1 MILFK
6 GRFRYDAV
14 NVFVEEIAAGLGA
27 LGRETVV
34 MDLAVDSERSRIEA
48 ELARPFECIVAFGA
62 IGTRPRGVP
71 AGTHMYDRL
80 PAPYLA
86 VLVDHPSYHLD
97 RFTID
102 NMILTCYDR
111 SHVSFVKKYFGGRK
125 RVAFLPHG
133 GSMAGS
139 GPPADS
145 RPIEILF
152 PGTYADPDAEY
163 ASLRASLPE
172 DVFDIMDFVIER
184 LLLSDGEPMEDALS
198 AVLSAEGRDDE
209 WPRLCLHLPA
219 IEAFVKPYKRMEV
232 LRRLDDAGLAVE
244 LLGSWPDSLF
254 RHHRMRPTCSYGD
267 MLRLMQQSKLVLNMG
282 FVPDGS
288 HERVFSALLNG
299 ALPVSDGN
307 PFLEESF
314 SRITG
319 SPPRGQELNS
329 RAGRKSDAD
338 ILLFRWTQI
347 DELPHRIAAVL
358 DDRVALDCYPPRAAQ
373 LGEAHTWA
381 ARAGSLLALLKE
393 GAPKGSTTGD

>member
-1 MILFK
+1 VILYK
-6 GRFRYDAV
+6 GRFAYDAV
-14 NVFVEEIAAGLGA
+14 NVFVDELAAGLAA
-27 LGRETVV
+27 LGRETVLI
-34 MDLAVDSERSRIEA
+34 DLTVDSQRSRIET

-62 IGTRPRGVP
+62 IGTRPRNIP
-71 AGTHMYDRL
+71 AGSHMYDRL
-80 PAPYLA
+80 QGPYVA

-111 SHVSFVKKYFGGRK
+111 THVSFVRKYFGGRK

-139 GPPADS
+139 GPAADS
-145 RPIEILF
+145 RPIGILF

-172 DVFDIMDFVIER
+172 HVFDIMDFVVER

-198 AVLSAEGRDDE
+198 AVLSAEGREDE

-232 LRRLDDAGLAVE
+232 LRRLDHAGLAVE
-244 LLGSWPDSLF
+244 LLGSWPESLF

-314 SRITG
+314 SR
-319 SPPRGQELNS
+319 
-329 RAGRKSDAD
+329 DAD
-338 ILLFRWTQI
+338 MLFFRWTKL
-347 DELPHRIAAVL
+347 DELPGRVAAVL
-358 DDRVALDCYPPRAAQ
+358 DDRVSLAGYPSRAAQ
-373 LGEAHTWA
+373 LGQAHTWA
-381 ARAGSLLALLKE
+381 ARAGSLLALVKSA
-393 GAPKGSTTGD
+393 GTAGD